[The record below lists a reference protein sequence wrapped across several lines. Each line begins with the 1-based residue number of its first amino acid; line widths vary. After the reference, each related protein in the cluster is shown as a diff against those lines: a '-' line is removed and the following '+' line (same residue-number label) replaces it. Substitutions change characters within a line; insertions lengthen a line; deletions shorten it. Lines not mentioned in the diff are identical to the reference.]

1 MHEFSLCERLLE
13 LLQEEA
19 QRHAFQ
25 RVTRIRLA
33 VGRFACVDPEA
44 LRFAFDV
51 VRRDTLAEGAMVDI
65 DQPPGLVWCEDCA
78 REREVPTRL
87 SPCPTC
93 GGLRLSPRG
102 GGNLTLVE
110 LEVA

>member
-1 MHEFSLCERLLE
+1 MHELSLCERLID
-13 LLQEEA
+13 LLREES

-33 VGRFACVDPEA
+33 VGRFACVDPGA

-51 VRRDTLAEGAMVDI
+51 VRRDTLAEGATVDI
-65 DQPPGLVWCEDCA
+65 QQPPGLVWCEDCSG
-78 REREVPTRL
+78 EREVPTRL
-87 SPCPTC
+87 SPCPVC

-102 GGNLTLVE
+102 GDDLTLVE

>member
-1 MHEFSLCERLLE
+1 MHELSLCERLLD
-13 LLQEEA
+13 LLQEESR
-19 QRHAFQ
+19 RHAFH

-33 VGRFACVDPEA
+33 VGRFACVDPDA

-51 VRRDTLAEGAMVDI
+51 VRRDTLAEGAAVDI

-78 REREVPTRL
+78 REREVPTRIA
-87 SPCPTC
+87 PCPAC
-93 GGLRLSPRG
+93 GSLRLTPRG
-102 GGNLTLVE
+102 GDDLTLVE